1 MAEKPYPDAV
11 DAADVSHEHDEKHPV
26 QTLGS
31 TEAGGRHKA
40 VALNIVEN
48 PLKVSLYRCSRFLLL
63 ILTSFLCTSQLNAG

>member
-26 QTLGS
+26 ERLDT
-31 TEAGGRHKA
+31 TETGGRHKA

-48 PLKVSLYRCSRFLLL
+48 PLKVSLYRRSFFLFH
-63 ILTSFLCTSQLNAG
+63 LTSSSLIFCV